1 MSKKHKGRAKKSS
14 LKKTASAI
22 LEVVKLLA
30 ELILLVIEILN
41 LLKQQAGSRR
51 NPATFQD
58 SLFF

>member
-30 ELILLVIEILN
+30 ELILLVLEILN
-41 LLKQQAGSRR
+41 LLK
-51 NPATFQD
+51 
-58 SLFF
+58 